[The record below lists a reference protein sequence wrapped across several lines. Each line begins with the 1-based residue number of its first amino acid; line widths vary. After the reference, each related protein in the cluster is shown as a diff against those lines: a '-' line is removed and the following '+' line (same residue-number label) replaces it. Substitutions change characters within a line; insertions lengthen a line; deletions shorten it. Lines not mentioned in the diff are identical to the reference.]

1 VINREGR
8 SRRLAHE
15 VIRAFLFIALSGA
28 LVMYPYWV
36 YRRIE
41 LPITSSRWLALIR
54 ASVFVM
60 LLALLFDFQIPVGDS
75 SNPTGE
81 GWVFLDASISMLA
94 GEDELTAWDRAIER
108 SKELIEEGWRVF
120 TFGEVV
126 NPFTL
131 NETDSGFR
139 PQDVNT
145 LLAPALKYAAEG
157 GVRSVRVLSDLR
169 IEDRVAL
176 YATLEQLP
184 LDVTY
189 EDFGDSVRNGG
200 ISAFEV
206 EDAVLPGSTILGQI
220 EMHGLGADSA
230 ELTIRAEG
238 AEVVSLKVDLPE
250 TGLANLL
257 EVPIVVPNVEGRVR
271 YTAHLQVDG
280 DVFRSDD
287 EAVAYGIVGNEEN
300 AVVLVSLKPDWEP
313 RYLLSVLGDVTGL
326 PVIGYLRTGP
336 DKFVSLGKAL
346 TRSIPVDTST
356 VRRAVDGATLVV
368 LHGLN
373 GNSDPWTLGL
383 LEKSMRAI
391 LLPADSSGAA
401 VAGLDTEVSRGGE
414 WYVSGDL
421 SPSPLSGELAG
432 TTFLGLPP
440 LTDLLIPLNREETQ
454 TRSPVH
460 VQLRGTGA
468 SEAVLYLDDGGPN
481 RRVFGLASGFWRW
494 AAREGE
500 GEETYRRLWS
510 GVTGWLF
517 ADEKSVAHEPRP
529 TKWVF
534 RRKEPVTWIV
544 PGDSTII
551 NLRLMKNDSLL
562 IDTVMVGGTNPS
574 SGTLPP
580 GLYHYRFGRP
590 SGELIGEGR
599 FDVEMISGEMIPS
612 SEEPEVPKSTA
623 VMVAGDERSERPI
636 RTYPWPYL
644 LVIIL
649 LCTEWIIRRRTGLR

>member
-1 VINREGR
+1 MSREGR
-8 SRRLAHE
+8 SSRLAHE
-15 VIRAFLFIALSGA
+15 VIRALLFIALSSA
-28 LVMYPYWV
+28 LLMYPYWV
-36 YRRIE
+36 YRHVE
-41 LPITSSRWLALIR
+41 LPITSSRWLALVR

-60 LLALLFDFQIPVGDS
+60 LLALLFDFKIPVGDS

-81 GWVFLDASISMLA
+81 GWVLLDASISMLA

-131 NETDSGFR
+131 NETNSVLR

-169 IEDRVAL
+169 LEDRVAL

-189 EDFGDSVRNGG
+189 EGFGDNVRNGG

-238 AEVVSLKVDLPE
+238 AEIVSLKVDLPE

-257 EVPIVVPNVEGRVR
+257 EVPIVAPNVEGRIR

-280 DVFRSDD
+280 DAFTSDD

-313 RYLLSVLGDVTGL
+313 RHLLSVLGDVTGL
-326 PVIGYLRTGP
+326 PVIGYLRAGP

-346 TRSIPVDTST
+346 ARSIPVDTSR

-368 LHGLN
+368 LHGLD
-373 GNSDPWTLGL
+373 GNSDSWTLGL

-401 VAGLDTEVSRGGE
+401 IAGFDTEVGRGGE

-421 SPSPLSGELAG
+421 PPSPLSGELAG

-440 LTDLLIPLNREETQ
+440 LTDLLIPLNREET
-454 TRSPVH
+454 RSPVR
-460 VQLRGTGA
+460 VQLRGTGT

-517 ADEKSVAHEPRP
+517 ADEKSVAREPRP

-534 RRKEPVTWIV
+534 QRKEPVTWIV
-544 PGDSTII
+544 PGDSTIM
-551 NLRLMKNDSLL
+551 NLRLLKNDSLL

-580 GLYHYRFGRP
+580 GLYHYRFGTL

-599 FDVEMISGEMIPS
+599 FDVEMISGEMIPR
-612 SEEPEVPKSTA
+612 SEEPEAPESSA
-623 VMVAGDERSERPI
+623 VTVASDERSERPI

-649 LCTEWIIRRRTGLR
+649 LCAEWIIRRRIGLR